1 MKKSKDLVRV
11 YTGPEVSA
19 ILLKAQL
26 EELGINTLT
35 KNDFT
40 GAYMGVVQ
48 PSIDLWIYEDDLQK
62 AKQTIE
68 DFNANQL
75 RDSNESGLTVP
86 DNQKEKAEKF
96 LKFHHDKDIL
106 VLCNS
111 WDPGSSRLIEACGFK
126 AIATTS
132 MGIAASL
139 GYPDCQVIKLSEMI
153 QVITGIVNAVQVPV
167 TVDIEA
173 GYGNNLN
180 EIIDSVKK
188 IIETGIVGINIE
200 DSIDLNP
207 VLIDENEFCDRISAI
222 RALADSMDF
231 HLVINART
239 DSFYTSS
246 GTTLEK
252 LSESIRR
259 GNKYREAGADCIFV
273 QPVWEKETISTLVK
287 EINAPINILSNP
299 ATGAGLPPSVRELQ
313 DLGVARLSLGSSLMK
328 ATLALI
334 KKVADELSGN
344 GTYNILSG
352 SLTPLS
358 NAALAYRMAIGQ
370 NK

>member
-1 MKKSKDLVRV
+1 M
-11 YTGPEVSA
+11 VS
-19 ILLKAQL
+19 
-26 EELGINTLT
+26 
-35 KNDFT
+35 
-40 GAYMGVVQ
+40 
-48 PSIDLWIYEDDLQK
+48 SI
-62 AKQTIE
+62 
-68 DFNANQL
+68 
-75 RDSNESGLTVP
+75 
-86 DNQKEKAEKF
+86 QKEKAELF
-96 LKFHHDKDIL
+96 LKYHQDKEIL
-106 VLCNS
+106 VLLNS
-111 WDPGSSRLIEACGFK
+111 WDIGSSKLIEACGYK

-139 GYPDCQVIKLSEMI
+139 GYPDCQIITLSEMLEA
-153 QVITGIVNAVQVPV
+153 ITGIVNAVQAPV

-188 IIETGIVGINIE
+188 IIATGIVGVNIE
-200 DSIDLNP
+200 DSIDLSP
-207 VLIDENEFCDRISAI
+207 QLIDEMEFCERISAI
-222 RALADSMDF
+222 RALSDSMDF

-246 GTTLEK
+246 GSLREK
-252 LSESIRR
+252 LSESIKR

-299 ATGAGLPPSVRELQ
+299 TIGAGMPPSVSELQ
-313 DLGVARLSLGSSLMK
+313 DLGVARLSLGSTLMK

-334 KKVADELSGN
+334 KKVADELSEK
-344 GTYNILSG
+344 GTYNILADT
-352 SLTPLS
+352 LTPFQD
-358 NAALAYRMAIGQ
+358 AATAYKMAIGL

>member
-1 MKKSKDLVRV
+1 M
-11 YTGPEVSA
+11 
-19 ILLKAQL
+19 
-26 EELGINTLT
+26 
-35 KNDFT
+35 
-40 GAYMGVVQ
+40 
-48 PSIDLWIYEDDLQK
+48 
-62 AKQTIE
+62 
-68 DFNANQL
+68 
-75 RDSNESGLTVP
+75 VP
-86 DNQKEKAEKF
+86 HIQKEKAEIF
-96 LKFHHDKDIL
+96 LKYHQDKKIL
-106 VLCNS
+106 VLLNS
-111 WDPGSSRLIEACGFK
+111 WDIGSSKLIEACGYK

-153 QVITGIVNAVQVPV
+153 EAITGIVNAVQVPL

-173 GYGNNLN
+173 GYGNNLD

-188 IIETGIVGINIE
+188 IIATGIVGINIE

-207 VLIDENEFCDRISAI
+207 VLIEEMEFCERISAI
-222 RALADSMDF
+222 RALSDSLGF

-246 GTTLEK
+246 GSRREK
-252 LSESIRR
+252 LSESIKR
-259 GNKYREAGADCIFV
+259 GNKYREAGADCIFI

-299 ATGAGLPPSVRELQ
+299 GIGSGLPPSVRELQ

-334 KKVADELSGN
+334 KKVADELSDE
-344 GTYNILSG
+344 GTYNILLDT
-352 SLTPLS
+352 LTPLPES
-358 NAALAYRMAIGQ
+358 ALAYKMAVGLS
-370 NK
+370 K

>member
-1 MKKSKDLVRV
+1 M
-11 YTGPEVSA
+11 VS
-19 ILLKAQL
+19 
-26 EELGINTLT
+26 GI
-35 KNDFT
+35 
-40 GAYMGVVQ
+40 
-48 PSIDLWIYEDDLQK
+48 
-62 AKQTIE
+62 
-68 DFNANQL
+68 
-75 RDSNESGLTVP
+75 
-86 DNQKEKAEKF
+86 QKEKAERF
-96 LKFHHDKDIL
+96 LKFHQDKEIL
-106 VLCNS
+106 VLLNT
-111 WDPGSSRLIEACGFK
+111 WDIGSSKLIEACGYK

-139 GYPDCQVIKLSEMI
+139 GYPDCQIISLSEMTEAI
-153 QVITGIVNAVQVPV
+153 KGIVNGVQVPV

-180 EIIDSVKK
+180 EIIESVKR
-188 IIETGIVGINIE
+188 IIATGIVGINIE

-207 VLIDENEFCDRISAI
+207 ALIDEIEFCERISAI
-222 RALADSMDF
+222 RELSNSMGF
-231 HLVINART
+231 PLVINART

-246 GTTLEK
+246 GSTREK
-252 LSESIRR
+252 LAESIKR

-299 ATGAGLPPSVRELQ
+299 AIGAGLPPSVRELQ

-334 KKVADELSGN
+334 KKVADELSEK
-344 GTYNILSG
+344 GTYSFLLD
-352 SLTPLS
+352 SLTPLPD
-358 NAALAYRMAIGQ
+358 AALAYKMATRL